1 VRVRLPRLPRL
12 LRNQLPLT
20 CALVLVLAM
29 VVGQQLPSGPAAA
42 AVDPVREQTD
52 RAAARL
58 AAVMHPLAT
67 GEKPP
72 QFVIFS
78 FDGAGSHDHW
88 RKIMALAGPA
98 EARVT
103 GFLSGLYL
111 VPTGEKARYRGP
123 GHQPGKSS
131 IGFGGSAADVA
142 TLVAD
147 LDEARDR
154 GHEIGT
160 HYNGHFCSGSEPS
173 VGTWSEE
180 MWNTELDEF
189 SGFVE
194 AARRDLGLG
203 LDPVDIKGG
212 RTPCLEGRWDR
223 AFPAMRAHGLV
234 YDSSRTS
241 NGIAWPS
248 DEDGIREFWMPI
260 VRVPALGGKRVIM
273 MDYNLWFT
281 LNGARDQPERAAGFT
296 TATLDTYRAAY
307 AAAFA
312 GNRAPLVIGNHFNN
326 WSGGAFFA
334 AVERFLPEVC
344 VRPETVCATYSAV
357 SAWMDLQTPDALAAW
372 RGMPNAQI
380 PVTAMDGEHGQP

>member
-1 VRVRLPRLPRL
+1 VRRRLPRVI
-12 LRNQLPLT
+12 RNQLPLT
-20 CALVLVLAM
+20 CALMLVLAM
-29 VVGQQLPSGPAAA
+29 VIGHQFPSTPASAA
-42 AVDPVREQTD
+42 MDPVQDQTT

-58 AAVMHPLAT
+58 AEAMHPLGP

-72 QFVIFS
+72 QFVVFS

-88 RKIMALAGPA
+88 QKIMGLAGPA

-111 VPTGEKARYRGP
+111 VPTAEKSRYRGP

-131 IGFGGSAADVA
+131 IGFGGSDADVA

-147 LDEARDR
+147 IDQARAR

-173 VGTWSEE
+173 VGRWSAA
-180 MWNTELDEF
+180 MWEAELDEF
-189 SGFVE
+189 AGFLE
-194 AARRDLGLG
+194 AAAHDRGLR
-203 LDPVDIKGG
+203 LAPADIKGG
-212 RTPCLEGRWDR
+212 RTPCLEGRWDQ
-223 AFPAMRAHGLV
+223 AYPAMRAHGLT

-241 NGIAWPS
+241 NGIAWPT
-248 DEDGIREFWMPI
+248 DENGIREFWMPI

-273 MDYNLWFT
+273 MDYNLWFS
-281 LNGARDQPERAAGFT
+281 LNGARDQPERAADFT

-307 AAAFA
+307 DAAFG
-312 GNRAPLVIGNHFNN
+312 GNRAPLVIGNHFND
-326 WSGGAFFA
+326 WSGGAFFT

-344 VRPETVCATYSAV
+344 VRPETVCATYSEV
-357 SAWMDLQTPDALAAW
+357 SAWMDLQTPETLAAL
-372 RGMPNAQI
+372 RGAPNAQI
-380 PVTAMDGEHGQP
+380 SLPGAPARP

>member
-1 VRVRLPRLPRL
+1 MRHLI
-12 LRNQLPLT
+12 RNQLPLI
-20 CALVLVLAM
+20 CALALVVAM
-29 VVGQQLPSGPAAA
+29 VVGQQFSSSAPAG
-42 AVDPVREQTD
+42 AVADPVREQAD
-52 RAAARL
+52 RAAARI
-58 AAVMHPLAT
+58 AAVMHPLRP

-88 RKIMALAGPA
+88 QQIMALAGPA

-111 VPTGEKARYRGP
+111 VPDVDRAGYRGP
-123 GHQPGKSS
+123 GHEPGKSS

-147 LDEARDR
+147 LDEARSH

-160 HYNGHFCSGSEPS
+160 HYNGHFCSGSEPG
-173 VGTWSEE
+173 VGTWSTA
-180 MWNTELDEF
+180 MWNAELDQF
-189 SGFVE
+189 AGFV
-194 AARRDLGLG
+194 AAAGRDRGLR
-203 LDPVDIKGG
+203 LAPSEVKGG
-212 RTPCLEGRWDR
+212 RTPCLEGRWDQ
-223 AFPAMRAHGLV
+223 AVPAMRAHGLT

-241 NGIAWPS
+241 NGIAWPT
-248 DEDGIREFWMPI
+248 DENGIREFWMPI

-281 LNGARDQPERAAGFT
+281 LNGARDQPEHAAAFT
-296 TATLDTYRAAY
+296 TATLDTYRSAY
-307 AAAFA
+307 DAAFT

-326 WSGGAFFA
+326 WSGGAFFT

-344 VRPETVCATYSAV
+344 VRPATVCATYSQV
-357 SAWMDLQTPDALAAW
+357 SAWMDLQTPEVLARLRAA
-372 RGMPNAQI
+372 PNAQV
-380 PVTAMDGEHGQP
+380 PFPGLDGAPPGP

>member
-1 VRVRLPRLPRL
+1 MRIRLPRPVRD
-12 LRNQLPLT
+12 QLPLT
-20 CALVLVLAM
+20 CALVLAAAM
-29 VVGQQLPSGPAAA
+29 VIGQQFPQAPAGPAP
-42 AVDPVREQTD
+42 DPVQEQGG

-58 AAVMHPLAT
+58 AAVMHPLAP

-88 RKIMALAGPA
+88 QKIMALAGPA

-111 VPTGEKARYRGP
+111 VPDAEKTRYRGP

-131 IGFGGSAADVA
+131 IGFGGSEADVA

-147 LDEARDR
+147 LDEARAR

-160 HYNGHFCSGSEPS
+160 HYNGHFCSGSEPA
-173 VGTWSEE
+173 VGSWSRA

-189 SGFVE
+189 AGFVAA
-194 AARRDLGLG
+194 AARDRGLRLG
-203 LDPVDIKGG
+203 PSDIRGG
-212 RTPCLEGRWDR
+212 RTPCLEGRWDE
-223 AFPAMRAHGLV
+223 AVPAMRAHGLT

-248 DEDGIREFWMPI
+248 DDGGIREFWMPI

-281 LNGARDQPERAAGFT
+281 LNGARDQPERAAAFT

-307 AAAFA
+307 DAAFG
-312 GNRAPLVIGNHFNN
+312 GNRAPLVVGNHFNN

-334 AVERFLPEVC
+334 AVEQFLPEVC
-344 VRPETVCATYSAV
+344 VRRETVCATYSEV
-357 SAWMDLQTPDALAAW
+357 SAWMDLQTPQTLAGL
-372 RGMPNAQI
+372 RGLPNAQI
-380 PVTAMDGEHGQP
+380 PGPGLDGAPGRP